1 MGAEGN
7 KWGLGVDMVLFP
19 TCLDFSWKTK
29 NLKKFARFL
38 KFAEVLFWSANS
50 LGTSLEN
57 LPEAQNSFC

>member
-19 TCLDFSWKTK
+19 TCLDFSCKTK

-38 KFAEVLFWSANS
+38 KFTEVLF
-50 LGTSLEN
+50 
-57 LPEAQNSFC
+57 